1 MKYQACDM
9 AETQSRENVRFLSC
23 CKMQELRRY

>member
-1 MKYQACDM
+1 M